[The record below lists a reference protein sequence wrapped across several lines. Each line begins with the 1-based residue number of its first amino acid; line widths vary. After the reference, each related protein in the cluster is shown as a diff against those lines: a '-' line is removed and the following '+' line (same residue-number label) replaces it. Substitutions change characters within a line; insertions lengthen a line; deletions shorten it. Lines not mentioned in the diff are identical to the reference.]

1 MGQTGKAVAVFA
13 VVLMAAH
20 AEAADDTG
28 QPLLRVRVDNQA
40 AVPGAVLRFAEARA
54 GQVFREAGVVVEWV
68 GEDEAIRRHVRADFT
83 VLVMAEAPAK
93 LKAAAEHLGLDV
105 MGQGAP
111 VAARAYIYYDR
122 IAAAVTSPH
131 RDVVTVLGD
140 VMAHELGHLLLPPG
154 HSSIGIM
161 RPQIDMMSRTLA
173 TFTKDEAAEIRRRL
187 ASD

>member
-1 MGQTGKAVAVFA
+1 VLHHVA
-13 VVLMAAH
+13 
-20 AEAADDTG
+20 E
-28 QPLLRVRVDNQA
+28 
-40 AVPGAVLRFAEARA
+40 
-54 GQVFREAGVVVEWV
+54 
-68 GEDEAIRRHVRADFT
+68 
-83 VLVMAEAPAK
+83 
-93 LKAAAEHLGLDV
+93 
-105 MGQGAP
+105 
-111 VAARAYIYYDR
+111 
-122 IAAAVTSPH
+122 H